1 MDMAAEEL
9 QLPHKLTLNERSH
22 LSMTGVTEVV
32 GFDEESVVL
41 HTALGVLEVQGENL
55 KLKNFSPEGGQ
66 VIIDGLVT
74 SLYYEQPRIKS
85 GFWGRQRR

>member
-1 MDMAAEEL
+1 MGEERL
-9 QLPHKLTLNERSH
+9 TMPHKLTLSDRKT
-22 LSMTGVTEVV
+22 LTMTGVTEVV